1 MREELTLKKVESF
14 LYAVDKDFPICLSE
28 KVDLKKYAKKLC
40 NKASIFYE
48 EEGEK
53 IIAMLAGY
61 TEDLSDNIAYIAL
74 LATLTQYRG
83 QGFAKK
89 LMLDFF
95 VLCRKKNIKA
105 VHLYTTANNQSAQ
118 KLYKHVGFKNYIL
131 KNEPRP
137 NDVHLIYYL

>member
-1 MREELTLKKVESF
+1 MKKELRLKKVELF
-14 LYAVDKDFPICLSE
+14 LSMVDKDFPISLSE
-28 KVDLKKYAKKLC
+28 KVDLKEYAKKLC
-40 NKASIFYE
+40 NKASVFYE
-48 EEGEK
+48 EEKDE

-74 LATLTQYRG
+74 LATLTKYRG
-83 QGFAKK
+83 RGLAKK
-89 LMLDFF
+89 LMIDFF
-95 VLCRKKNIKA
+95 ALCREKNIAA

-118 KLYKHVGFKNYIL
+118 KLYKDLGFKNYTP